1 MMMDLYQGNGT
12 VWGVF
17 VYARLHSSWENYFCW
32 DFIKML
38 LYLQLVLD
46 KETSVIFFRKGKLF
60 NKCCSVTEYPY
71 KKKNLYSL
79 LHITYKTEFRMDQRA
94 KNNFINFFR
103 PIPFTNSHSV

>member
-71 KKKNLYSL
+71 KKKIFILY
-79 LHITYKTEFRMDQRA
+79 
-94 KNNFINFFR
+94 
-103 PIPFTNSHSV
+103 FTPHTKLN